1 MAPSRGTGRSRLLMI
16 GVASTELL
24 PDERALLAERP
35 PGGVCLFGRNVT
47 DRHQAADLVA
57 ELRTVAGADLSVAV
71 DQEGGGVVRLRDVP
85 YPAGAMSLGAADDV
99 NLTRRVAAATGRGL
113 RSVGVNVDFAPV
125 ADVNTN
131 PNNPVIAD
139 RAFGGDPAH
148 VARHVTS
155 FIGGLQEAGVAA
167 VAKHFPGHGDVDV
180 DSHLGLP
187 TLRADEERLG
197 RVELAP
203 FVAAVDAGVAGV
215 MTAHIVVPAWD
226 DAVPATLSPVALRGV
241 LRERLGFEGVVFTD
255 ALEMAAVAAQWRP
268 GEAVAMSLRAGA
280 DMPVLTTGTAAYREM
295 VEAVDRAER
304 EGSLDP
310 DELDRSVERLSRLA
324 ADFPATPDPSAAWQT
339 GDDELLR
346 EAARRGLVAIGVLPR
361 LHAGDRVVLVA
372 AGEVV
377 TSAAS
382 QVRASPAEAF
392 GAALASRGVDVVP
405 VGYAAAELTSS
416 AGSSPDERSSPLGAA
431 RAQLRAAAAESDAV
445 LFVSTSRTRMR
456 AGEIALARAAADL
469 GRPFCHVAL
478 WNPFHAGDVPGPA
491 LITFSFAPAAAEAAA
506 GSLLGTTVAGRAPV
520 PLRTADG
527 MTAG

>member
-1 MAPSRGTGRSRLLMI
+1 MI

-35 PGGVCLFGRNVT
+35 PGGICLFGRNVE
-47 DRHQAADLVA
+47 DRHQAADLIA
-57 ELRTVAGADLSVAV
+57 DLRAVAGDDLCVAV

-85 YPAGAMSLGAADDV
+85 YPAGAMSLGAADDAV
-99 NLTRRVAAATGRGL
+99 LTRRVAAATGRGL

-148 VARHVTS
+148 VARHVTA
-155 FIGGLQEAGVAA
+155 FVAGLQEAGVAA

-203 FVAAVDAGVAGV
+203 FVAAVAAGVAGV

-226 DAVPATLSPVALRGV
+226 DAAPATLSPLALRGV

-280 DMPVLTTGTAAYREM
+280 DMPVLTTGTAAFREM
-295 VEAVDRAER
+295 LQAVDDAER
-304 EGSLDP
+304 AGSLDP
-310 DELDRSVERLSRLA
+310 AELDRSLERLARLA
-324 ADFPATPDPSAAWQT
+324 AAFPAAPDPSSAWRD

-346 EAARRGLVAIGVLPR
+346 EAALRGLVAIGSLPVLR
-361 LHAGDRVVLVA
+361 TGDRVTLVA

-377 TSAAS
+377 ASAAS
-382 QVRASPAEAF
+382 QVRARPADAF
-392 GAALASRGVDVVP
+392 AAGLASRGMDVVP
-405 VGYAAAELTSS
+405 VGYALSDMESV
-416 AGSSPDERSSPLGAA
+416 GDR
-431 RAQLRAAAAESDAV
+431 LRAAADGSDVV
-445 LFVSTSRTRMR
+445 LFVSTSRTRMS
-456 AGEIALARAAADL
+456 AEEIQLARAAADL
-469 GRPFCHVAL
+469 GPPFCHIAL
-478 WNPFHAGDVPGPA
+478 WNPFHVSDVPAPA
-491 LITFSFAPAAAEAAA
+491 LVTFSFAPAAAEAAA
-506 GSLLGTTVAGRAPV
+506 EALLGASVGGRAPV
-520 PLRTADG
+520 PLATADG